1 MNTGQVAIE
10 HNKPPAKAI
19 AAAVA
24 GNALEFY
31 DFIIYSF
38 FAVYIAQSF
47 FPSTNNDKYTS
58 LLAAVAVYGV
68 GFFTRP
74 LGGLLIGAYADKK
87 GRRAAMMLTVALITL
102 GTLGLA
108 VTPSYEVI
116 GIAAPIIVVIARMVQ
131 GLALGGEVGPATAML
146 IESAPP
152 DKRAFYASWQMA
164 SQGIAVVV
172 GGLVGFTVSSILT
185 LEQLNAWGWR
195 IPFLISLVLI
205 PIALYIRR
213 ALPETLEEPTHH
225 SGTQMIKIIFSRYR
239 NEVILGVMVLMS
251 TAITAQVG
259 NYMTTFAIDTFK
271 LKPNIAQIC
280 TTSGGLMMFVFSL
293 LAGMLADKYGRKS
306 IILWPR
312 VALMLLI
319 VPMFYLLVKTENVAM
334 LLLVTMMVTL
344 LTGMSGASSL
354 VAIPEM
360 IPFKLRATAVSLIYA
375 ISITLFGGTAQF
387 VITWLIKHFDTV
399 SPAYYV
405 AGTSLLSVIAILMMP
420 ETRHINV
427 KD

>member
-1 MNTGQVAIE
+1 MSTGQVALE
-10 HNKPPAKAI
+10 HNKPPAKSI

-38 FAVYIAQSF
+38 FAVYIGKSF
-47 FPSTNNDKYTS
+47 FPAGNEHVS
-58 LLAAVAVYGV
+58 LLASVAVFGV

-74 LGGLLIGAYADKK
+74 LGGVLIGAYADKK

-108 VTPSYEVI
+108 ATPSYEKI
-116 GIAAPIIVVIARMVQ
+116 GIAAPIIVVIARMIQ
-131 GLALGGEVGPATAML
+131 GLALGGEVGPASAML

-152 DKRAFYASWQMA
+152 NKRAFYASWQMA
-164 SQGIAVVV
+164 SQGIAVVI
-172 GGLVGFTVSSILT
+172 GGLVGYAVSSNLT
-185 LEQLNAWGWR
+185 SEQLGAWGWR
-195 IPFLISLVLI
+195 IPFLVSLVLI

-225 SGTQMIKIIFSRYR
+225 SGTQMIEIIFSRYGK
-239 NEVILGVMVLMS
+239 EVILGIMVLMA

-259 NYMTTFAIDTFK
+259 NYMTTFAINTLNFDPK
-271 LKPNIAQIC
+271 IAQIC
-280 TTSGGLMMFVFSL
+280 TILGGLMMFLFSL
-293 LAGMLADKYGRKS
+293 LAGFLADKYGRKS

-319 VPMFYLLVKTENVAM
+319 VPMFYLLVKTESVAM

-360 IPFKLRATAVSLIYA
+360 MPIALRATGVSIVYA
-375 ISITLFGGTAQF
+375 IGVTLFGGTAQL
-387 VITWLIKHFDTV
+387 VLTWLIEHFGAV

-405 AGTSLLSVIAILMMP
+405 VVTSLLSIIATLMMP
-420 ETRHINV
+420 ETRHVNV

>member
-1 MNTGQVAIE
+1 MSTGQVAVE

-47 FPSTNNDKYTS
+47 FPIGDRYTS
-58 LLAAVAVYGV
+58 LLASVAVFGV

-74 LGGLLIGAYADKK
+74 LGGLLIGAYADRK
-87 GRRAAMMLTVALITL
+87 GRRAAMVLTVTLITL

-108 VTPSYEVI
+108 ATPSYEKI
-116 GIAAPIIVVIARMVQ
+116 GIAAPIIVVIARMIQ
-131 GLALGGEVGPATAML
+131 GLALGGEVGPASAML

-152 DKRAFYASWQMA
+152 NKRAFYASWQMA

-172 GGLVGFTVSSILT
+172 GGLVGYVVSSILT
-185 LEQLNAWGWR
+185 PEQLGAWGWR
-195 IPFLISLVLI
+195 IPFLVSLALI

-213 ALPETLEEPTHH
+213 ALPETLEEPTRH
-225 SGTQMIKIIFSRYR
+225 SGSQMIEIIFSRY
-239 NEVILGVMVLMS
+239 NKEVVLGVMVLMA

-259 NYMTTFAIDTFK
+259 NYMTTFAINTLNFDPK
-271 LKPNIAQIC
+271 IAQIC
-280 TTSGGLMMFVFSL
+280 TILGGLMMFLFSL
-293 LAGMLADKYGRKS
+293 LAGYLADKYGRKS
-306 IILWPR
+306 IMLWPR

-319 VPMFYLLVKTENVAM
+319 VPMFYLLVKTESVTM
-334 LLLVTMMVTL
+334 LLLVTMMITL

-360 IPFKLRATAVSLIYA
+360 MPIALRATGVSLIYA
-375 ISITLFGGTAQF
+375 IGVTLFGGTAQF
-387 VITWLIKHFDTV
+387 VMTWLIKHFGAV

-405 AGTSLLSVIAILMMP
+405 VGTSILSIMAILMMP
-420 ETRHINV
+420 ETRHVNV

>member
-1 MNTGQVAIE
+1 MNTGQEAVE

-38 FAVYIAQSF
+38 FSVYIAKSF
-47 FPSTNNDKYTS
+47 FPNDDKFIS
-58 LLAAVAVYGV
+58 LLTAVAVYGV

-74 LGGLLIGAYADKK
+74 LGGLLIGTYADKK
-87 GRRAAMMLTVALITL
+87 GRRAAMILTVTLITI

-108 VTPSYEVI
+108 ATPSYESI
-116 GIAAPIIVVIARMVQ
+116 GIAAPIIVLLARLVQ
-131 GLALGGEVGPATAML
+131 GLALGGEVGPASSML

-152 DKRAFYASWQMA
+152 NQRAFYASWQMA
-164 SQGIAVVV
+164 SQGIAVAVGGVV
-172 GGLVGFTVSSILT
+172 GYVVSAT
-185 LEQLNAWGWR
+185 LSSEQLASWGWR
-195 IPFLISLVLI
+195 IPFLVSLALI
-205 PIALYIRR
+205 PIAVYIRR
-213 ALPETLEEPTHH
+213 ALPETLEEPAYH
-225 SGTQMIKIIFSRYR
+225 SDSQIIKIIFTRYR
-239 NEVILGVMVLMS
+239 KEVILGILALMS

-259 NYMTTFAIDTFK
+259 NYMTTFAINT
-271 LKPNIAQIC
+271 LELNPAVAQIS
-280 TTSGGLMMFVFSL
+280 TVLGGIMMFLFSL
-293 LAGMLADKYGRKS
+293 LAGFLADKYGRKS
-306 IILWPR
+306 IMLWPR

-319 VPMFYLLVKTENVAM
+319 VPMFYMLVKTESVAM
-334 LLLVTMMVTL
+334 LLLVTMTVTL

-360 IPFKLRATAVSLIYA
+360 MPIALRATGVSLIYA
-375 ISITLFGGTAQF
+375 IGVTLFGGTAQF
-387 VITWLIKHFDTV
+387 VLTWLIEHFGAV

-405 AGTSLLSVIAILMMP
+405 VVTSVFSIIAMLMMP
-420 ETRHINV
+420 ETRHVNV

>member
-1 MNTGQVAIE
+1 MSTGQVAAE

-47 FPSTNNDKYTS
+47 FPIGDRYTS
-58 LLAAVAVYGV
+58 LLASVAVFGV

-74 LGGLLIGAYADKK
+74 LGGLLIGAYADRK
-87 GRRAAMMLTVALITL
+87 GRRAAMVLTVTLITL

-108 VTPSYEVI
+108 ATPSYEKI
-116 GIAAPIIVVIARMVQ
+116 GIAAPIIVVIARMIQ
-131 GLALGGEVGPATAML
+131 GLALGGEVGPASAML

-152 DKRAFYASWQMA
+152 NKRAFYASWQMA

-172 GGLVGFTVSSILT
+172 GGLVGYVVSSILT
-185 LEQLNAWGWR
+185 PEQLGAWGWR
-195 IPFLISLVLI
+195 IPFLVSLALI

-225 SGTQMIKIIFSRYR
+225 SGSQMIEIIFSRYYK
-239 NEVILGVMVLMS
+239 EVVLGVMVLMA

-259 NYMTTFAIDTFK
+259 NYMTTFAINTLNFDPK
-271 LKPNIAQIC
+271 IAQIC
-280 TTSGGLMMFVFSL
+280 TILGGLMMFLFSL
-293 LAGMLADKYGRKS
+293 LAGCLADKYGRKS
-306 IILWPR
+306 IMLWPR

-319 VPMFYLLVKTENVAM
+319 VPMFYLLVKTESVTM
-334 LLLVTMMVTL
+334 LLLVTMMITL

-360 IPFKLRATAVSLIYA
+360 MPIALRATGVSLIYA
-375 ISITLFGGTAQF
+375 IGVTLFGGTAQF
-387 VITWLIKHFDTV
+387 VMTWLIKHFGAV

-405 AGTSLLSVIAILMMP
+405 VGTSILSIMAILMMP
-420 ETRHINV
+420 ETRHVNV